1 MGQAARVVL
10 TLVTLFVGDLRADLG
25 LAEVIPDLVPI
36 VNEAIGEGL
45 VPLLEANATIE
56 VDVELDRSRALAT
69 VVSVTN
75 IVNQTV
81 SGVFLAAQEAVVDN
95 TSTLNV
101 VFGRL
106 YKADVSA
113 EIGLQDAIEVAEDL
127 KSVVKQSTSD
137 AVLGNLTAL
146 QHQVKTLTAMYI
158 EVGVAINTFQFTPNS
173 TRNLSATVTSELVDK
188 VADVLW
194 NISASVSNLGSL
206 FTEIVQDKNNAT
218 VYIVNINT
226 TIDISITTITSVV
239 EDFTKSAKDAS
250 NQLVQPIQSVT
261 SNIAESYADI
271 TANPQD
277 FNGGNITDLVLF
289 LGVVGNANLVFGLNT
304 TMNLNILQANV
315 NRTMAFAT
323 ATAANALTSSIRYI
337 TNTTSTNEFTTF
349 GPICSERYFH
359 QLHQLAPKSSLLS
372 NCLKAAQPALAIR
385 YKLILSPLLAQLE
398 SKASSFGSSQIK
410 TCLTAACSSAYFRA
424 FLILAEE
431 VVQELQ
437 AIDRMLAAET
447 QSFSTRIAV
456 CANATA
462 ADVVELA
469 QQAVA
474 GYNACLVEG

>member
-56 VDVELDRSRALAT
+56 VDVGLDRSRALAT

-127 KSVVKQSTSD
+127 KSV
-137 AVLGNLTAL
+137 
-146 QHQVKTLTAMYI
+146 TLTAMYI

-173 TRNLSATVTSELVDK
+173 TRNLRATVTPELVDK

-226 TIDISITTITSVV
+226 TIDTSITTITSVV